1 MPSLRPLTPAPT
13 PADLR
18 ALLTQARTIAV
29 VGASADPWRASFGV
43 MGYLQRAGYRTIPVN
58 PTALGGE
65 VHGERF
71 RGSLGEIEEPIDIV
85 DVFRRSDA
93 IDAVVDEAIAAGAP
107 VLWLQ
112 LGIRNPAA
120 AARAEAA
127 GIRVVA
133 NRCISVEHSRLLR

>member
-1 MPSLRPLTPAPT
+1 MPSPQPPAPETT

-29 VGASADPWRASFGV
+29 VGASGDRGRASFGV

-58 PTALGGE
+58 PTALGGS

-71 RGSLGEIEEPIDIV
+71 RGSLREIEERIDIV

-93 IDAVVDEAIAAGAP
+93 IDDVVDEAIAAGAP

-120 AARAEAA
+120 ALRAEAA

-133 NRCISVEHSRLLR
+133 NRCISVEHSRLVG